1 MRFASKLLGGA
12 SKLSDGASKFF
23 FGSDK
28 AINHE
33 LLSEEQKRLRNSL
46 IGDIGQYT
54 GGSIDA
60 LGGYSQE
67 GYNPYDELAGDEV
80 VERLKDKLFIENE
93 RNKRSFANSNIGK
106 RFSYARSAG
115 ENQMNQDFSNK
126 LADLDYQN
134 LMAKTGFRQQGYGNQ
149 MQAIQGIMG
158 NAQNL
163 MTPTSQMLQTHNPG
177 ALDYL
182 GGITSGIKSIT
193 GMFK

>member
-1 MRFASKLLGGA
+1 MGFASKL
-12 SKLSDGASKFF
+12 

-28 AINHE
+28 AENHE
-33 LLSEEQKRLRNSL
+33 LLSDEQKRLRNSL

-60 LGGYSQE
+60 LGGYAQE

-80 VERLKDKLFIENE
+80 VGRLKDKLSIDNE

-163 MTPTSQMLQTHNPG
+163 MTPTSQMLQTHKPG

-182 GGITSGIKSIT
+182 GGITSGVKSIT